1 MGAAG
6 AESDRDC
13 SIIEKKVVK
22 HMKVIFETDN
32 EDSRMVSIDD
42 IIAVL
47 IDKEAENPKKSY
59 FDFIKVHDSSILTK
73 IKQYTMDVKD
83 KDFSSLDEFQAESVI
98 EDTATDLTDTITRA
112 NFDYLK
118 HGMKLGV
125 RMLFE
130 LMV

>member
-13 SIIEKKVVK
+13 SIIEKKGVK

-98 EDTATDLTDTITRA
+98 EDTVLD
-112 NFDYLK
+112 
-118 HGMKLGV
+118 G
-125 RMLFE
+125 E
-130 LMV
+130 LRET

>member
-1 MGAAG
+1 
-6 AESDRDC
+6 
-13 SIIEKKVVK
+13 
-22 HMKVIFETDN
+22 MKVIFETDN
-32 EDSRMVSIDD
+32 ADSRMVSIDD

-59 FDFIKVHDSSILTK
+59 FDFIKVHDSSILTQ
-73 IKQYTMDVKD
+73 IKKYTIGVKD
-83 KDFSSLDEFQAESVI
+83 KDFSSLDEFQMESVI
-98 EDTATDLTDTITRA
+98 KDTATDLTDTITRA

-125 RMLFE
+125 SMLFE